1 MCGIAGIVSLNGRP
15 VDPNAPK
22 RMCDIIAH
30 RGPDDAGYVFFHH
43 GRAPDGQGSSW
54 VRFCDAEFTHLNEH
68 LPVFGGSY
76 SRSEL
81 GEREFTLAFGHR
93 RLSIL
98 DLSPAGHQP
107 MCSPDRL
114 LWIVHNGEV
123 FNFQEL
129 RQDLEARGYQFRSGT
144 DTEVIL
150 ALWEEHGS
158 RCLEMLD
165 GQFAFAVYDRR
176 DNSLTLARDRFG
188 VKPLYYAIAD
198 GQLAFASEAKALFAS
213 RLFRPEIDP
222 ASLVEYMTFQNT
234 LTRETIWKGVKILQP
249 GELLRIEPAGGTEPR
264 IERYCEGSAPLRM
277 TTDSPAESAAQVAQ
291 SFGEAVRRQLI
302 SDVPV
307 GSYLSG
313 GMDSG
318 SIVAVAGKVI
328 DRLHTFTGGFDL
340 TNVNGIEQGFDERRM
355 AEQLSHLLQTEHY
368 DVVLHAG
375 DMPAAMESLTWH
387 MDDPRVG
394 MCHQNWYVAKL
405 ASRFV
410 KVCLAGTGGDELFA
424 GYPWRYRPSLQFDS
438 IGGFDDA
445 VFESWH
451 RLLPAGELGR
461 LFSSDM
467 QQHLGV
473 PRERFDDVMRGAPAW
488 SDQADSVDNLMHR
501 ALYFE
506 ERTFLHGLLVTEDH
520 ISMAHSL
527 ETRVPF
533 LDNALADL
541 AWRLP
546 PSVKIQMDKLRAASA
561 DDFIDSADGKIVL
574 RRAME
579 RYLPKE
585 FVYNRK
591 QGFSP
596 PDENWYRGPSMDY
609 IKSILLDS
617 QTLERPWFDKAF
629 LQSRLD
635 EHFSGQRNHRLLI
648 WSMLSFEWIQ
658 RHFADGS
665 IVQPEDRLRSLRP
678 TVRVIPSSA
687 SSELAEPSV

>member
-1 MCGIAGIVSLNGRP
+1 MCGIAGIVSLDGRA

-22 RMCDIIAH
+22 RMCDYLAH

-43 GRAPDGQGSSW
+43 GRGPGGQGAHW
-54 VRFCDAEFTHLNEH
+54 LRFCDAEFRHINEH
-68 LPVFGGSY
+68 LPVFGGEY
-76 SRSEL
+76 AQTEL
-81 GEREFTLAFGHR
+81 AERPFTLALGHR

-98 DLSPAGHQP
+98 DLTPAGHQP

-114 LWIVHNGEV
+114 LWIVHNGEIY
-123 FNFQEL
+123 NFPEL
-129 RQDLEARGYQFRSGT
+129 REQLQSRGYQFRTRT

-150 ALWEEHGS
+150 ALWEEYGS
-158 RCLEMLD
+158 DCLEMLD
-165 GQFAFAVYDRR
+165 GMFAFGIYDRR
-176 DNSLTLARDRFG
+176 DNTLTLARDRFG
-188 VKPLYYAIAD
+188 VKPVYYAVVD
-198 GQLAFASEAKALFAS
+198 GKLVFASEAKALFAS
-213 RLFRPEIDP
+213 RLVKAEIDP
-222 ASLVEYMTFQNT
+222 ATLVEYMTFQNT
-234 LTRETIWKGVKILQP
+234 LTRQTIWRGVSILQP
-249 GELLRIEPAGGTEPR
+249 GEMLQVRPGSGTAVRTRRYHASAVELAG
-264 IERYCEGSAPLRM
+264 
-277 TTDSPAESAAQVAQ
+277 ESVEEDQAARLVADC
-291 SFGEAVRRQLI
+291 FGRAVRRQLI
-302 SDVPV
+302 SDVTV

-318 SIVAVAGKVI
+318 SIVAVAGTVI

-375 DMPAAMESLTWH
+375 DMPAAMERLTWH

-424 GYPWRYRPSLQFDS
+424 GYPWRYRPAFQCEG
-438 IGGFDDA
+438 IGEFDDA
-445 VFESWH
+445 LYRSWC
-451 RLLPAGELGR
+451 RLLEPGELR
-461 LFSSDM
+461 QLFSADLHE
-467 QQHLGV
+467 HLDV
-473 PRERFDDVMRGAPAW
+473 PRARFDDVMSGAPAW
-488 SDQADSVDNLMHR
+488 NADASASENLVHR

-506 ERTFLHGLLVTEDH
+506 AATFLHGLLVTDDH
-520 ISMAHSL
+520 VSMAHSL

-533 LDNALADL
+533 LDNALAEL

-546 PSVKIQMDKLRAASA
+546 PRVKMSMDGLRGAVDSS
-561 DDFIDSADGKIVL
+561 FIDSADGKLVL

-579 RYLPKE
+579 RYLPAE

-609 IKSILLDS
+609 IKSILLDA
-617 QTLERPWFDKAF
+617 QTLSRPWFDARFMQAK
-629 LQSRLD
+629 LQ
-635 EHFSGQRNHRLLI
+635 EHFEGHKNHRLLI
-648 WSMLSFEWIQ
+648 WSLLSLEWIQ
-658 RHFADGS
+658 RHYTDQHVCEGDALRES
-665 IVQPEDRLRSLRP
+665 IRPRIRARGLREVV
-678 TVRVIPSSA
+678 T
-687 SSELAEPSV
+687 